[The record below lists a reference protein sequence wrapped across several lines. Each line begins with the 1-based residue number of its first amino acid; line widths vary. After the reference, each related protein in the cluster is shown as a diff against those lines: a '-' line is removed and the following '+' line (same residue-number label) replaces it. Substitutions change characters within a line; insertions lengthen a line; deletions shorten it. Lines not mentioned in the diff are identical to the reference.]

1 MASERTKKPVAFRV
15 IMQKN
20 YGLYTAGST
29 ISLFGMWAHKLA
41 TAWLAWELTKS
52 SFWVGLVAFSELVP
66 TLLLTPFA
74 GVLVERYDR
83 LRLIRI
89 SQFCGM
95 IQSLALA
102 LMVLTGQMSEY
113 HDIYWLIV
121 WTVFL
126 GIVWSL
132 NTAAR
137 LSVVPNLV
145 LRDDV
150 PSAVAMN
157 SAIFNLA
164 RVIGPALGGWLIFR
178 GGVGEAFLFN
188 SVTYIF
194 FIIALFL
201 IKPVRDDRRPAT
213 GRSIISQAADGIHYA
228 SHHPGI
234 GPLLVV
240 LIAMALGGKSLLEL
254 MPEFVDK
261 VFHTGEVGLGYLFS
275 AAGAGGL
282 FAAVWLTARGRV
294 EGLTTIS
301 IGALF
306 ATAIAVFSF
315 VITESFFVALISV
328 FLLGVT
334 GICGG
339 TSTQT
344 LMQHAVDENLRGRVM
359 SLYGMINRGAPALG
373 ALAMG
378 AIAEVFG
385 IRYAVA
391 IGSAVC
397 ILVWIWV
404 LPKTSALRSIL
415 ETKQN
420 R

>member
-261 VFHTGEVGLGYLFS
+261 S
-275 AAGAGGL
+275 A
-282 FAAVWLTARGRV
+282 
-294 EGLTTIS
+294 E
-301 IGALF
+301 
-306 ATAIAVFSF
+306 
-315 VITESFFVALISV
+315 
-328 FLLGVT
+328 
-334 GICGG
+334 
-339 TSTQT
+339 
-344 LMQHAVDENLRGRVM
+344 
-359 SLYGMINRGAPALG
+359 
-373 ALAMG
+373 
-378 AIAEVFG
+378 
-385 IRYAVA
+385 
-391 IGSAVC
+391 
-397 ILVWIWV
+397 
-404 LPKTSALRSIL
+404 
-415 ETKQN
+415 
-420 R
+420 